1 MLGRAGRPGACPER
15 GRWQRWREQLCRQ
28 RPTQIDNLS
37 SQRKERKGRKGLQ
50 VDSLC
55 VLFHRAENLSYMP
68 CERLA
73 MRETEV
79 DRQWYPVVIVT
90 KPDDRRIRCPSTSR
104 PIVPSNAPWRRC
116 CTRVA
121 TVTRSSTSTR
131 WPC

>member
-1 MLGRAGRPGACPER
+1 HRRHQAEPAEARPRLAEGGDR
-15 GRWQRWREQLCRQ
+15 LDHFQLQLHR
-28 RPTQIDNLS
+28 RF
-37 SQRKERKGRKGLQ
+37 
-50 VDSLC
+50 
-55 VLFHRAENLSYMP
+55 FHRAENLSYMP